1 MPPGNAR
8 SIIYPDRVRHLS
20 IGCHLPSQRIPL
32 VVLKRLQ
39 LQSPLTKR
47 PIPSYTPELE
57 YPPNKKAT
65 KEPKLPFCKRILPNR
80 SEIVDVYAAFGSD
93 YSFLPR
99 PLTPPE
105 PEDITPP
112 EPEDITPPEPED
124 TPPEPEDTVSEE
136 EIESFLAE
144 LAGETEGNA
153 ADEPQPSSSI
163 TSSFISW
170 LSDVAQGATPLPIET
185 TLPTVAP
192 VQLPTVT
199 TQDRPS
205 PFQPSRIE
213 TAEEMIEKQR
223 AVRALYKSIG
233 IETNTQV
240 SPTKSTF
247 ITVPSSSISTSSS
260 LLTGIRTQGGKM
272 IQLVSKRKDK
282 EQTSQPQTFQTNLSL
297 LSDDAGM
304 RKAEATATLV
314 KLDRPSPF
322 QSLKGVKVIKSTSS
336 PPSRVKTAEEV
347 VEKQLAIQ
355 ALNKSN
361 GIESTSNL
369 GKEPGYS
376 ICYPK
381 PDGSIVSWSVTWPS
395 YPGLTSQG

>member
-1 MPPGNAR
+1 MGYKNK
-8 SIIYPDRVRHLS
+8 LS
-20 IGCHLPSQRIPL
+20 HA
-32 VVLKRLQ
+32 
-39 LQSPLTKR
+39 KR
-47 PIPSYTPELE
+47 PRELEPEELE
-57 YPPNKKAT
+57 YPP
-65 KEPKLPFCKRILPNR
+65 
-80 SEIVDVYAAFGSD
+80 S
-93 YSFLPR
+93 
-99 PLTPPE
+99 
-105 PEDITPP
+105 
-112 EPEDITPPEPED
+112 
-124 TPPEPEDTVSEE
+124 
-136 EIESFLAE
+136 
-144 LAGETEGNA
+144 NA

-192 VQLPTVT
+192 VHRPTVS

-223 AVRALYKSIG
+223 AIRALNKSIG

-247 ITVPSSSISTSSS
+247 ITVPSSFISTSS

-272 IQLVSKRKDK
+272 IQMVSKRKDK
-282 EQTSQPQTFQTNLSL
+282 EQTSQTFQTNLSL
-297 LSDDAGM
+297 LSDDAGT

-322 QSLKGVKVIKSTSS
+322 QSLKCVKVIKSISS
-336 PPSRVKTAEEV
+336 PPSRVKTAEEMF
-347 VEKQLAIQ
+347 EKQLAIQ
-355 ALNKSN
+355 ALNKSI

-381 PDGSIVSWSVTWPS
+381 PDGSIVSQSVKWPS